1 MTITYNDFQMKVW
14 LDRYAL
20 KDANGQPVE
29 KHPNDTYRRVAK
41 AIAEQEEEPKREHWQ
56 SEFYRL
62 MSEGLFIPGGRVLSG
77 AGSGHE
83 VTYYNCYV
91 APSPLD
97 SRSGIF
103 DNLRLMAD
111 IMARGGGVGVNLS
124 TIRPR
129 GSYIK
134 TVNGYAS
141 GPVSWAELYSVTTG
155 DVISQG
161 GSRRGALMLML
172 NDDHPDIEEFITAK
186 RDTGKLQY
194 CNMSV
199 AISDAFMDAV
209 KKNSDWHL
217 NWQGQTVKTLKA
229 RDLWSLICKSAWESG
244 EPGVVFLE
252 RYNEEYN
259 GKSYGQLTSVNPCLS
274 GDTLLLTDDGLRP
287 IKELEGTQF
296 LIESEGKWY
305 ETTAWKTGT
314 KPVYRLT
321 LSNGQ
326 SIKATADHRIGVNRL
341 NETNIYD
348 VPLEKC
354 LGIQVDVQRGRGWSG
369 GADLGLTPDKWTF
382 LGFLQGDGCFRHD
395 CDAISVNIGSKDGDV
410 RFTLPSGGVDHSE
423 RTVYYRSDHPVVDW
437 AKTAGLKRVSLPE
450 RDLPDSIFT
459 LDTLSTRAFLRG
471 LFSAN
476 GSVINQRRIALK
488 STCHHLVE
496 QVQQILLALGIQTY
510 ITTNKSKAVEFS
522 NGKYQCRESYDL
534 NVCGN
539 STLTFMESIG
549 FIQQYKSVK
558 VGKSG
563 FARKPKVV
571 SIEYVGEE
579 DVYDFSEPETHHGWA
594 NGFLVHNCGEVGLEP
609 YGVCNLGSINLA
621 AHVKAGAVDYDLL
634 KQTVRSAVRF
644 LDNVIDA
651 TPYFLPE
658 NEKIQK
664 SLRRV
669 GLGSMGLADAMLLCK
684 VKYGSQESLNF
695 CENVYSSIADQAYIA
710 SAMLAR
716 ERKPFP
722 LWTGQFY
729 YDAPFISRLG
739 DEADDA
745 VYNYGLRNVA
755 ILAQAPTGTTSMLLG
770 VSSGIEPNFAWKV
783 RRKDR
788 LGERVIY
795 HPIYGDWMSGYSED
809 GADVY
814 QKVPDYFVTAAEI
827 APEDHIRVQAMV
839 QKYTDQS
846 ISKTIN
852 APNSSTVEDVERAY
866 MLAYDLGCKG
876 VTYFRDGS
884 REGVLSDATQKQ
896 EANQGNQDQSKEV
909 PLVSVRQQATDG
921 QAPVANSQEA
931 SSQDVGGNKSVSAIP
946 TERPDSPLPGLTY
959 RVRVPLEDG
968 DTTNVYI
975 TITGIDG
982 KPVEVFLNSGA
993 SNRADHDIIARLVS
1007 HSLRTGVPLEEV
1019 IDNCWKVRGYV
1030 PLFTKGCKKPI
1041 TCVANAIG
1049 YCLEQW
1055 RLAHSMGAA
1064 TEKRNDC
1071 KCAATEKTILEQQRA
1086 LFDSEQEYQEVKQEF
1101 ESKGLLCPQC
1111 GNYSVYM
1118 QSGCPTCTN
1127 CAYSKCG

>member
-1 MTITYNDFQMKVW
+1 MTVTYNDFQMKVW
-14 LDRYAL
+14 QDRYCL
-20 KDANGQPVE
+20 KDANGEPVE

-62 MSEGLFIPGGRVLSG
+62 MSEGLFMPGGRVLSG

-91 APSPLD
+91 APSPVD

-209 KKNSDWHL
+209 KKNGDWHL
-217 NWQGQTVKTLKA
+217 KWNGQTAKTLKA
-229 RDLWSLICKSAWESG
+229 RDLWNLICKSAWESG

-259 GKSYGQLTSVNPCLS
+259 GKSYGKLTSVNPCLS
-274 GDTLLLTDDGLRP
+274 GDTLVLTPNGEVRLDSIRLGDEIVTTKGKGIVKSIESHHQKPVSRVTFANGTSLLATDGHQFFIEEGGHPRP
-287 IKELEGTQF
+287 ILLDALWF
-296 LIESEGKWY
+296 
-305 ETTAWKTGT
+305 A
-314 KPVYRLT
+314 P
-321 LSNGQ
+321 
-326 SIKATADHRIGVNRL
+326 
-341 NETNIYD
+341 
-348 VPLEKC
+348 
-354 LGIQVDVQRGRGWSG
+354 
-369 GADLGLTPDKWTF
+369 TPYTD
-382 LGFLQGDGCFRHD
+382 
-395 CDAISVNIGSKDGDV
+395 ISVLAYDESTDK
-410 RFTLPSGGVDHSE
+410 T
-423 RTVYYRSDHPVVDW
+423 YYTP
-437 AKTAGLKRVSLPE
+437 
-450 RDLPDSIFT
+450 I
-459 LDTLSTRAFLRG
+459 
-471 LFSAN
+471 
-476 GSVINQRRIALK
+476 
-488 STCHHLVE
+488 
-496 QVQQILLALGIQTY
+496 
-510 ITTNKSKAVEFS
+510 
-522 NGKYQCRESYDL
+522 
-534 NVCGN
+534 
-539 STLTFMESIG
+539 
-549 FIQQYKSVK
+549 
-558 VGKSG
+558 
-563 FARKPKVV
+563 V
-571 SIEYVGEE
+571 SIDRHCGIA
-579 DVYDFSEPETHHGWA
+579 DVYDIYEPEADNWITSSIVNRG
-594 NGFLVHNCGEVGLEP
+594 CGEVGLEP

-695 CENVYSSIADQAYIA
+695 CDNVYRFIADQAYIA

-716 ERKPFP
+716 ERGPFP

-884 REGVLSDATQKQ
+884 REGVLSDAGKV
-896 EANQGNQDQSKEV
+896 ADKGDGSQGNERCIQGEVQPESTILDRLPESSASKED
-909 PLVSVRQQATDG
+909 AKANENG
-921 QAPVANSQEA
+921 QTKTQV
-931 SSQDVGGNKSVSAIP
+931 
-946 TERPDSPLPGLTY
+946 ERPDSPLPGLTY

-1049 YCLEQW
+1049 YCLEHW
-1055 RLAHSMGAA
+1055 RQPQEFSGYALSLIGKEMAGNLAHPPVVYHYD
-1064 TEKRNDC
+1064 TFPETTDEEKELA
-1071 KCAATEKTILEQQRA
+1071 KKIYESQRA

-1101 ESKGLLCPQC
+1101 ESKGLLCPDC
-1111 GNYSVYM
+1111 GTYSVVK